1 MYIHWYKNKKSDFYF
16 FFYKIMQELETLL
29 KSLVHRGRKPC
40 GEEIFDLNIENGVI
54 SMFPEDFFADNIK
67 LNLRSIVSLESGLWQ
82 FVCRNKLYKKQENF
96 REDVYKTQLN
106 TWWFSHNYQY
116 RLLESAL
123 IPEEEL
129 GKFLI
134 DNIKVEWN
142 QISTPETK

>member
-1 MYIHWYKNKKSDFYF
+1 
-16 FFYKIMQELETLL
+16 MQELETLL

-82 FVCRNKLYKKQENF
+82 FVCDNELTRWYNWDEWKYTETF
-96 REDVYKTQLN
+96 PWDYRDYPADE
-106 TWWFSHNYQY
+106 HQY
-116 RLLESAL
+116 RLLESAM

-129 GKFLI
+129 AEFL
-134 DNIKVEWN
+134 VEN
-142 QISTPETK
+142 VKTE